1 MRIFRNR
8 NEVKELHDKELIRL
22 VVQDVAQRLK
32 TEVGVEELVQYL
44 QHGRWMRINFIAL
57 WREIPENEKCEVY
70 NSLKTRFEGN
80 ELLYITAAY
89 KI

>member
-1 MRIFRNR
+1 
-8 NEVKELHDKELIRL
+8 
-22 VVQDVAQRLK
+22 
-32 TEVGVEELVQYL
+32 
-44 QHGRWMRINFIAL
+44 MRINFIAL